1 MLPFLIVGSISTVL
15 SILLAITIPRETTNN
30 PQQQRPL
37 PAAAPESPT
46 SNQSEGSEDEEGSDS
61 TPLVRDANTPNG
73 SAKPMP
79 HEVQL
84 RYEINQYRGF
94 PVGLIIILPPQHL
107 NLY

>member
-46 SNQSEGSEDEEGSDS
+46 STQSEGSEDEEGSDS
-61 TPLVRDANTPNG
+61 TPLVRDPNTPNG

-84 RYEINQYRGF
+84 RYEIK
-94 PVGLIIILPPQHL
+94 
-107 NLY
+107 